1 MMKNSAGHGVTL
13 SHPYP
18 INYPIGNGATGSS
31 NDTWRPPKGD
41 ACIYQIW
48 QFSYRKHFSPN
59 TPKSSFTNVL
69 RFIYLF
75 FIWRFIKICYCVQK
89 KKNARLFRERCFNRN
104 DLQFEAL
111 KLGVRELIFQILH
124 FNFYSMEM
132 AIFQTLQI
140 LNFLNAFKTN
150 MQLGNLFG
158 WRLKGSYISWMWNQ
172 HTKFVLFKCFMSNSV
187 KICSAKF
194 STPIYFRV
202 KKV

>member
-1 MMKNSAGHGVTL
+1 MLL
-13 SHPYP
+13 S
-18 INYPIGNGATGSS
+18 S
-31 NDTWRPPKGD
+31 
-41 ACIYQIW
+41 
-48 QFSYRKHFSPN
+48 
-59 TPKSSFTNVL
+59 
-69 RFIYLF
+69 
-75 FIWRFIKICYCVQK
+75 K

-158 WRLKGSYISWMWNQ
+158 
-172 HTKFVLFKCFMSNSV
+172 
-187 KICSAKF
+187 
-194 STPIYFRV
+194 
-202 KKV
+202 